1 MGIPRL
7 NNYLRENCNKG
18 IESKSLNAL
27 RGKPIVIDASIYLY
41 RYLSENALIEN
52 LYLMITKLRLFNI
65 PAIFVFDGKP
75 PIEKYDEIE
84 RRYQKKLSS
93 KQEYDKLFE
102 TYKSTTDL
110 FEKNKLKYTL
120 DCLRRQF
127 IKLTNEDILEAKSLI
142 TSYGMKYI
150 DAPGEADIICAKLVQ
165 KKIVYAC
172 LSEDMD
178 MFVYGCKRVLRYLS
192 LLNSTV
198 IFYDLDIILSELK
211 MSFNNFREICLISG
225 TDYEKNANRNIYKTV
240 KMFDKYTKYLNNKSN
255 NKISFNKWLLDN
267 SKYITKDFDILKL
280 ESMFDISNVDVKDVE
295 KMKINIGYVD
305 NEVLT
310 DILSNN
316 GFIFV

>member
-1 MGIPRL
+1 
-7 NNYLRENCNKG
+7 
-18 IESKSLNAL
+18 
-27 RGKPIVIDASIYLY
+27 
-41 RYLSENALIEN
+41 
-52 LYLMITKLRLFNI
+52 
-65 PAIFVFDGKP
+65 
-75 PIEKYDEIE
+75 
-84 RRYQKKLSS
+84 
-93 KQEYDKLFE
+93 
-102 TYKSTTDL
+102 
-110 FEKNKLKYTL
+110 
-120 DCLRRQF
+120 
-127 IKLTNEDILEAKSLI
+127 
-142 TSYGMKYI
+142 MKYI